1 VLLEAPVLKAPA
13 GRLAVAYRRH
23 TAALAH
29 LAPACRT
36 ADSPLTHP
44 PVDPPV
50 ESHLCSRWN
59 ADAEPDP
66 DGQQLRHV
74 QEYLL
79 AHEEIQ
85 YVWYDY
91 WSMFQDERTAE
102 QRKPTSQETDSR
114 TEVER
119 EEFKSMLATVNLLF
133 LGCRTL
139 ILLDRSYMSR
149 FWTQFE
155 AWLAMRHCSE
165 SGLVDAHDTLQAFGG
180 LDEFVHIDVLYD
192 DQGYAEDLIQVMRKT
207 WYHCS
212 VDDAI
217 EILSQPDVSVTNQR
231 DKVEQLKHVR
241 KLNDYVRKQFLSGHH
256 AAPIGAIFDRLKE
269 VGQLGRAKLKQLQEN
284 LQRTSEADAEPSA
297 SMRSASARSVWTLL
311 KQAPQRQ
318 NESTAAARRA
328 GAVAT
333 EVPPTSLSHTATS
346 VPRGSQ
352 LGHTSVVKFSATA
365 QVALPPQPADVDAAD
380 AATSLDADRMP
391 PLEMRTA
398 SSLVS
403 PASAAAHGPQAAQ
416 PSISQAD
423 AVEVA
428 GACTKAPTVAQIAEL
443 EPGAE
448 EASMAKTVSVVPAAE
463 DTHSAVDEPG
473 NISTEADVMKRI
485 SISISELSARFF
497 HDDKER
503 LKGLNPDEVLTV

>member
-1 VLLEAPVLKAPA
+1 
-13 GRLAVAYRRH
+13 
-23 TAALAH
+23 
-29 LAPACRT
+29 
-36 ADSPLTHP
+36 
-44 PVDPPV
+44 
-50 ESHLCSRWN
+50 
-59 ADAEPDP
+59 
-66 DGQQLRHV
+66 
-74 QEYLL
+74 
-79 AHEEIQ
+79 
-85 YVWYDY
+85 
-91 WSMFQDERTAE
+91 M
-102 QRKPTSQETDSR
+102 
-114 TEVER
+114 
-119 EEFKSMLATVNLLF
+119 
-133 LGCRTL
+133 
-139 ILLDRSYMSR
+139 
-149 FWTQFE
+149 
-155 AWLAMRHCSE
+155 
-165 SGLVDAHDTLQAFGG
+165 
-180 LDEFVHIDVLYD
+180 
-192 DQGYAEDLIQVMRKT
+192 
-207 WYHCS
+207 
-212 VDDAI
+212 
-217 EILSQPDVSVTNQR
+217 
-231 DKVEQLKHVR
+231 R

-485 SISISELSARFF
+485 SVSISELSARFF